1 MRQNKNDSFH
11 SGVVCLIQPW
21 SRHMRNCGNIFFPKV
36 KMKMYTVI
44 FRVIVESAIIFSSWI
59 LLAMLNKVT
68 MNNFQIFPSQYNAVS
83 IHTVSWSFSFYTA
96 LNNNNKVKLLFC
108 SFNFKIYTFTLMAK
122 NWLRL
127 TVYQISFGNEQFKI

>member
-1 MRQNKNDSFH
+1 
-11 SGVVCLIQPW
+11 
-21 SRHMRNCGNIFFPKV
+21 MRNCGNIFFPKV

-83 IHTVSWSFSFYTA
+83 IHTVS
-96 LNNNNKVKLLFC
+96 
-108 SFNFKIYTFTLMAK
+108 
-122 NWLRL
+122 
-127 TVYQISFGNEQFKI
+127 